1 MLNKKMATIFVC
13 LLLIITGSIQKAV
26 PAEAQN
32 GFVTITGSNLNVREG
47 PGLSYSIVSKVNKG
61 ERFPIVKE
69 QGDWIKIGLSAGRQG
84 WVANWYTTK
93 DSTDHSLATGG
104 TTGTVTADSLRVRTG
119 PGTSHPLAGS
129 LTHGQKVAIK
139 ELSGNWVKI
148 SLSQLEGWVSKEYLS
163 MSTTQQANSQSGKK
177 EATVTAGLNVRTSPS
192 VSSKYV
198 GTLAK
203 GSRVIV
209 NSQANGWSQINYNG
223 TNSWVSSQYLNFSNQ
238 TQNSSTASAKAVVT
252 ASSLYIRDQ
261 GNLNGKVVGQVVK
274 GQTFNILA
282 ETNNWLKIEYENGK
296 TGWAAGWFFDKSQ
309 TNGGISTSAVKNQTI
324 TILSDGT
331 NIRNDAGVDGAVLQR
346 ATKGETYEVTN
357 LNGDWYQIRLSGGK
371 TGYVAGWIVSLN
383 GSGTQI
389 EKPDAGVHTKN
400 KTIVIDPGHGG
411 NDTGTIGARGTL
423 EKDLNLK
430 TAKLLYDKLRAAGAN
445 VNMTRTSDQYVTLAS
460 RVSASHY
467 RNADAFISI
476 HYDSISDKSV
486 RGMTTYYYYGKGL
499 ATELHSGVINRTQ
512 LKNRDVRYGN
522 YYVLRENKQS
532 SALLELGYLSNPT
545 EEMLVTTNQY
555 QQTVANGLFE
565 GLARYFK
572 TN

>member
-32 GFVTITGSNLNVREG
+32 GFVTITASNLNVREG
-47 PGLSYSIVSKVNKG
+47 PGLSYSIMSKVNKG

-69 QGDWIKIGLSAGRQG
+69 EGDWIKIGLSAGRQG

-93 DSTDHSLATGG
+93 DSADNSLATGG

-119 PGTSHPLAGS
+119 PGTSHSLAGS
-129 LTHGQKVAIK
+129 LTHGQKVTIK

-148 SLSQLEGWVSKEYLS
+148 SLNSFEGWVSKEYLS

-177 EATVTAGLNVRTSPS
+177 EAVVTAGLNVRTSPS
-192 VSSKYV
+192 VSSNKV

-223 TNSWVSSQYLNFSNQ
+223 TNSWVSSQYLNFSVQ
-238 TQNSSTASAKAVVT
+238 TQNTTTASATTVVT
-252 ASSLYIRDQ
+252 ASSLYVRDQ
-261 GNLNGKVVGQVVK
+261 GSLNGKVVGQVVK
-274 GQTFNILA
+274 GQTFTILA

-331 NIRNDAGVDGAVLQR
+331 NIRNDAGVDGAVIQR

-357 LNGDWYQIRLSGGK
+357 LNGDWYQIHLSGGK
-371 TGYVAGWIVSLN
+371 TGYIAGWIVSLN

-411 NDTGTIGARGTL
+411 NDSGTIGARGTH

-430 TAKLLYDKLRAAGAN
+430 TAKLLHDKLKAAGAN
-445 VNMTRTSDQYVTLAS
+445 VHMTRTSDKYVSLAS
-460 RVSASHY
+460 RVSTSHY

-499 ATELHSGVINRTQ
+499 ASELHSGVINRTQ

-545 EEMLVTTNQY
+545 EEMLVSTNQY
-555 QQTVANGLFE
+555 QQTVADGLFE